1 MAGRREG
8 EDHHQ
13 HAQHGDLAGP
23 AGRHRRQVARDR
35 SGQQRSPARCAAPAA
50 QPPGQRRSGRTG
62 RLAAGRW
69 GPQAGPAEVDQ
80 QQGDEEQVQQ
90 VVERLGRKVV
100 LADPVADGEDEHR
113 EPLGPPARPH
123 PAGDQAHRH
132 EAQQVHRQRP
142 ETQDRDQVAAAD
154 RVLGQRDQIE
164 EAGPAEVG
172 GQLRGSVPGPGDVVD
187 ETGDPVGRGE
197 PRLRLGDDGDPIQAH
212 HDGHQGGAQQQR
224 LRAGQAQRRD
234 EGQGQQRDPGQ
245 RRGRHDRDQAQTV
258 HPAQCGGHPPQ
269 RREEQHDA
277 RDGPGREHGRRQ
289 PAPPVPPVRHA
300 APATHTAPTGQAGAG
315 TRGRPGSADCGTLR
329 VAYSH
334 EPAPPARPASRS
346 QRLAP
351 GAAPAR

>member
-1 MAGRREG
+1 MAGRRED

-13 HAQHGDLAGP
+13 QAQHGDLAGP
-23 AGRHRRQVARDR
+23 AGRHRWQVTRDR
-35 SGQQRSPARCAAPAA
+35 SGQQRSPVRCAPRRLSCPVSAGPA
-50 QPPGQRRSGRTG
+50 GS
-62 RLAAGRW
+62 AGG
-69 GPQAGPAEVDQ
+69 GPQTGPAEVDQ
-80 QQGDEEQVQQ
+80 QQGDEKQVEQVVQ
-90 VVERLGRKVV
+90 RLGGEVV

-123 PAGDQAHRH
+123 PAGDHAHRH
-132 EAQQVHRQRP
+132 EAQQVHGQRP
-142 ETQDRDQVAAAD
+142 DTHDRDQVAAAD

-172 GQLRGSVPGPGDVVD
+172 GQLRGGVPGPGDVVD

-197 PRLRLGDDGDPIQAH
+197 PWLRLGDGRDPVQAH
-212 HDGHQGGAQQQR
+212 NDGHQGGSQQQR

-234 EGQGQQRDPGQ
+234 EGQGQQRDAGQ

-269 RREEQHDA
+269 RREEQQDA
-277 RDGPGREHGRRQ
+277 RHGPGPEHGRRQ
-289 PAPPVPPVRHA
+289 PAPPVRHA
-300 APATHTAPTGQAGAG
+300 APARHTTRAGQAGAG
-315 TRGRPGSADCGTLR
+315 ARGRPGFADPGTLR

-334 EPAPPARPASRS
+334 EPAPPALPAWRS